1 MIFMIPIHT
10 FTLILH
16 LFASAVYA
24 SRQPFLGGCL
34 KSNSAPANSLA
45 ISAISPSQCATQ
57 CWREREGTRYAYWD
71 SRSDDKCLCS
81 PFPAN
86 AEDFTLNNEDE
97 ASKTCAEGIAVYVRA
112 PESPN
117 FQVERKRAGKGGLGD
132 VSRRAEGLC
141 PTPLTACSVAGN
153 SSIYEVNVFFL
164 DLTYHADDS
173 KDKIKY
179 AHKRYLQCLD
189 LNVDLNSCG
198 GCVNGV
204 FGSTRRADSAVDC
217 TSLPGVASNAATCLY
232 GQCRAFRC
240 NNGYTLTKG
249 HICVADS

>member
-16 LFASAVYA
+16 LFASAAYA

-57 CWREREGTRYAYWD
+57 CWSEREGTRYAYWD

-97 ASKTCAEGIAVYVRA
+97 ASETCAEGIAVYVRA

-117 FQVERKRAGKGGLGD
+117 FQVERKRAGKGGLDD

-153 SSIYEVNVFFL
+153 SSIYE
-164 DLTYHADDS
+164 
-173 KDKIKY
+173 Y